1 MSQHRIADT
10 DPAPFDLLGPLPT
23 GTSVLEASAGTG
35 KTYAITALAVRYLAE
50 GHFRLEQIMM
60 VTFSRAATSE
70 LRHRV
75 YTRLR
80 ETRAAL
86 AEHLAHGTL
95 PHDAVDA
102 HLRGDR
108 FCGAAVVAGQ
118 HHHGEAQP
126 LQL

>member
-1 MSQHRIADT
+1 MSQHSIADT

-86 AEHLAHGTL
+86 AARRGGAGRDRRGHHRHHPRVL
-95 PHDAVDA
+95 PADA
-102 HLRGDR
+102 DR
-108 FCGAAVVAGQ
+108 AGPA
-118 HHHGEAQP
+118 G
-126 LQL
+126 